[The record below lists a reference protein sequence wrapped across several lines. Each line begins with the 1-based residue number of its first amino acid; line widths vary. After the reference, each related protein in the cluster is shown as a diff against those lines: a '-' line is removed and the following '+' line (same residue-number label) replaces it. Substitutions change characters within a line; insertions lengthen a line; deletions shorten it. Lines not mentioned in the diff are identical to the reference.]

1 MRSVAIVTTSRA
13 DFGIYIPIVKEL
25 EKSKILNYFFIVTG
39 SHLSPNYGYTIR
51 EIEKEKFKIGEKG
64 EILLS
69 SDTPSSTVKSMA
81 LALIFF
87 ADVFTRRKID
97 LLLVLGDRFEMHS
110 AALAALPFNIPVA
123 HIHGGELTYGA
134 IDDSLRHSIT
144 KLSHLHFV
152 ATEEYRK
159 RVIQLGENP
168 ENVIVSGAPS
178 LDNLN
183 FVKILSKKEIEK
195 KLDIALEANFFIA
208 TLHPE
213 TVGGESNEKN
223 AKILFDA
230 LEEFDYQVVVT
241 APNADPQ
248 NSEIR
253 KVIYD
258 FAHNNRKIKVFE
270 NLGTQ
275 LYFSLMNYAS
285 AMVGNSSSG
294 ILEAASFNLPVVN
307 IGDRQKGRTR
317 NKNIIDC
324 PFDKRKIVDAL
335 KKATG
340 KKFKDSI
347 KDCKNIYV
355 KGNASKIIVKNLEKY
370 LSRGVNV
377 RKEFY
382 DLKVGDKVK

>member
-1 MRSVAIVTTSRA
+1 MKTVAIVTTSRA
-13 DFGIYIPIVKEL
+13 DFGIYMPIVKEL

-51 EIEKEKFKIGEKG
+51 EIEKEKVKIGEKG

-81 LALIFF
+81 LALNFF
-87 ADVFTRRKID
+87 SDVFSRRKID

-134 IDDSLRHSIT
+134 IDDALRHSIT

-152 ATEEYRK
+152 ATEEYRR

-178 LDNLN
+178 LDNLK
-183 FVKILSKKEIEK
+183 FIKILSRKEIEK
-195 KLDIALEANFFIA
+195 KLNVALGENFILV

-213 TVGGESNEKN
+213 TLGGVSNGKN
-223 AKILFDA
+223 AEILFNA
-230 LEEFDYQVVVT
+230 LEEFDCQKIVT
-241 APNADPQ
+241 APNADPK

-253 KVIYD
+253 RVI
-258 FAHNNRKIKVFE
+258 FNAAKKSSRIKVFE

-275 LYFSLMNYAS
+275 MYFSLMSYAS

-294 ILEAASFNLPVVN
+294 IIEAASFKLPVVN

-317 NKNIIDC
+317 NKNVIDC
-324 PFDKRKIVDAL
+324 PFDKIKIIDSL
-335 KKATG
+335 KKAMG
-340 KKFKDSI
+340 KEFKESI
-347 KDCKNIYV
+347 KDC
-355 KGNASKIIVKNLEKY
+355 GNKYYKVASSKLIFRHIEKY
-370 LSRGVNV
+370 LQKVADT
-377 RKEFY
+377 KKIFY
-382 DLKVGDKVK
+382 DF